1 MTAWLVDKSAL
12 VRLPYAVDRD
22 LWQSR
27 LERGLLRITVVTR
40 LEVGFSAVSAR
51 AARAAGDVPPIS
63 LMPVEYLTPGIEAR
77 AVEVQILL
85 AERGEHRSASIPDL
99 LVAATAEKLGFTV
112 LAVDKD
118 FDLIADVTGQR
129 VETLDFA

>member
-1 MTAWLVDKSAL
+1 VFGPGEQVIPRLGGTAADATTRRRPDGATSMRRGHAGVA
-12 VRLPYAVDRD
+12 RH

-40 LEVGFSAVSAR
+40 H
-51 AARAAGDVPPIS
+51 
-63 LMPVEYLTPGIEAR
+63 LTPGIEAR

-85 AERGEHRSASIPDL
+85 AERGEHRSASVPDL
-99 LVAATAEKLGFTV
+99 LVAATAEKLGLTV
-112 LAVDKD
+112 LAVDTD
-118 FDLIADVTGQR
+118 FDLIAQVTGRR

>member
-27 LERGLLRITVVTR
+27 LERRLLRITVVTR

-99 LVAATAEKLGFTV
+99 LVAATAEKLGLTV

-129 VETLDFA
+129 VERLDFA